1 MIANPKIIVTP
12 AMTGTMIY
20 VTGKLWLLSLFDA
33 VCCEERKVVG
43 KDIAV
48 DRGVDTGRDIA
59 VDRGVDIGEDIE
71 VDRGLDTGRDITVD
85 RGVDIIGVLSTKI
98 KTNITNKMHH

>member
-48 DRGVDTGRDIA
+48 NRGV
-59 VDRGVDIGEDIE
+59 
-71 VDRGLDTGRDITVD
+71 DTGRDITVD

-98 KTNITNKMHH
+98 KTSITNKMHH